1 MVKADG
7 LTAAWQKQRR
17 PLQCAPQLV
26 TPTAVN
32 IGAVRLRNPVLLAP
46 MAGYTDYP
54 MRRMVWALGGGLTT
68 GEMTA
73 AAENLWNTPKSTQRR
88 RHAADAG
95 PCVIQLAGSEPEV
108 LARAARRQ
116 VDEGAEIIDL
126 NFGCPAKKVCNRA
139 AGSALLG
146 DPQLVGRIIEA
157 VVAAVSVPVT
167 AKIRTGLRPD
177 DRNGLLIARIAEQA
191 GAQSLVV
198 HGRTRA
204 CRFLGEAE
212 YETIGCIRADLRI
225 PVIANGDI
233 GSFDKMCQVLLIT
246 GASGVMIGRSAVG
259 APWLPGVLAGQ
270 PAPTRRRQCEI
281 MLEHLDLMH
290 ECYMEEDGYRL
301 VRKHVIAYLRNLRL
315 DEYIAGF
322 NAVESARSQRL
333 FLQQMIEREITE

>member
-1 MVKADG
+1 
-7 LTAAWQKQRR
+7 
-17 PLQCAPQLV
+17 
-26 TPTAVN
+26 
-32 IGAVRLRNPVLLAP
+32 

-54 MRRMVWALGGGLTT
+54 MRRMVWMLGGGLTT

-73 AAENLWNTPKSTQRR
+73 AAQNLWHTPKSTQRR
-88 RHAADAG
+88 RHGLDAG

-108 LARAARRQ
+108 LAKAAQRQ
-116 VDEGAEIIDL
+116 VDEGAQIIDL

-146 DPQLVGRIIEA
+146 DPELVGRIIEA
-157 VVAAVSVPVT
+157 VVAAVAVPVT

-177 DRNGLLIARIAEQA
+177 DRNGLVIARIAEQA

-212 YETIGCIRADLRI
+212 YETIRCIRAAVGI

-233 GSFDKMCQVLLIT
+233 GTADKMRQVLGAT

-270 PAPTRRRQCEI
+270 PAPSRRRQGEI
-281 MLEHLDLMH
+281 MLEHLRTMH
-290 ECYMEEDGYRL
+290 EFYPEPDRYRL
-301 VRKHVIAYLRNLRL
+301 VRKHVIAYLRNLEL
-315 DEYIAGF
+315 ASYIPGF
-322 NAVESARSQRL
+322 NRIEDAQSQHL
-333 FLQQMIEREITE
+333 FLQRMIEREIEE

>member
-1 MVKADG
+1 MTNVH
-7 LTAAWQKQRR
+7 
-17 PLQCAPQLV
+17 
-26 TPTAVN
+26 
-32 IGAVRLRNPVLLAP
+32 IGAIPLRNNVLLAP

-54 MRRMVWALGGGLTT
+54 MRRMVWKLGGGLTT

-73 AAENLWNTPKSTQRR
+73 AAENLWHTAKSTQRR
-88 RHAADAG
+88 RHGTDAG

-116 VDEGAEIIDL
+116 VDEGAQIIDL

-146 DPQLVGRIIEA
+146 DPDLVGRIIEA
-157 VVAAVSVPVT
+157 VAAAVPVPVT

-177 DRNGLLIARIAEQA
+177 DRNGLVVARIAEQA

-212 YETIGCIRADLRI
+212 YETICSIRAEVRI

-233 GSFDKMCQVLLIT
+233 DSTEKMLRVLGTT
-246 GASGVMIGRSAVG
+246 GASGVMIGRGAVG
-259 APWLPGVLAGQ
+259 APWLPGVIAGHI
-270 PAPTRRRQCEI
+270 APSRRRRCEI
-281 MLEHLDLMH
+281 MLEHVGLMH
-290 ECYMEEDGYRL
+290 EFYEEPDGYRL
-301 VRKHVIAYLRNLRL
+301 VRKHVIAYLRNLEL
-315 DEYIAGF
+315 CEYVPGF
-322 NAVESARSQRL
+322 NAVEGASSQYQ
-333 FLQQMIEREITE
+333 FLRQMIEREIEE

>member
-1 MVKADG
+1 MAEP
-7 LTAAWQKQRR
+7 WQKHRR
-17 PLQCAPQLV
+17 TLQCAPQLV

-32 IGAVRLRNPVLLAP
+32 IGPVSLRNPVFLAP

-54 MRRMVWALGGGLTT
+54 MRRMVWMLGGGLTT

-73 AAENLWNTPKSTQRR
+73 AAENLWNTAKSTQRR

-95 PCVIQLAGSEPEV
+95 PCVIQLAGSEPAV
-108 LARAARRQ
+108 LASAARRQ

-167 AKIRTGLRPD
+167 AKIRTGLHPD
-177 DRNGLLIARIAEQA
+177 DRNGLLVAKIAEQA

-204 CRFLGEAE
+204 CRFLGDAE
-212 YETIGCIRADLRI
+212 YETIGIIRAGLHI

-233 GSFDKMCQVLLIT
+233 GSVDKMRQVLLET

-259 APWLPGVLAGQ
+259 APWLPGMLAGQ
-270 PAPTRRRQCEI
+270 SAPSRSRQCEI
-281 MLEHLDLMH
+281 MLEHLELMH
-290 ECYMEEDGYRL
+290 EFYTEVDGYRL
-301 VRKHVIAYLRNLRL
+301 VRKHVIAYLRNLGL
-315 DEYIAGF
+315 GEYISGF
-322 NAVESARSQRL
+322 NAVEGAQSQRL

>member
-1 MVKADG
+1 
-7 LTAAWQKQRR
+7 
-17 PLQCAPQLV
+17 
-26 TPTAVN
+26 
-32 IGAVRLRNPVLLAP
+32 

-54 MRRMVWALGGGLTT
+54 MRRMVWMLGGGLTT

-73 AAENLWNTPKSTQRR
+73 SAENLWNTPKSTQRR

-95 PCVIQLAGSEPEV
+95 PCVIQLAGSEPAV
-108 LARAARRQ
+108 VANAARRQ

-157 VVAAVSVPVT
+157 VVEAVCVPVT

-177 DRNGLLIARIAEQA
+177 DRNGLLVARIAEQA

-204 CRFLGEAE
+204 CRFLGEVE
-212 YETIGCIRADLRI
+212 YETIGRIRADLHI

-233 GSFDKMCQVLLIT
+233 GSIDKMSKVLLAT

-270 PAPTRRRQCEI
+270 PAPSRRRQCEI
-281 MLEHLDLMH
+281 MLEHLELMH
-290 ECYMEEDGYRL
+290 EFYTQVDGYRL
-301 VRKHVIAYLRNLRL
+301 VRKHVIAYLRNLGL
-315 DEYIAGF
+315 GDYIPGF
-322 NAVESARSQRL
+322 NAVEDTQSQRL
-333 FLQQMIEREITE
+333 FLQQMIEREINE